1 MTVQPHLVR
10 RGSGT
15 PVLFVHGNGLD
26 HRLLLDL
33 DDVFAADGAWERLY
47 PDLPGFGGTPPL
59 EGRGGLPDLA
69 DRLDEIVGELLGT
82 RPFAVVANS
91 LGGLLA
97 RDLVARRS
105 GQCLGMALLAPVVD
119 PVREHRTLP
128 ARTVLAEEPGLLAS
142 LDPADAETYAEMA
155 VVLSRENW
163 ERFRESALPGVRGAD
178 VEAMRRLGDLYE
190 LGSLPDAALA
200 ADPSIRDLPV
210 LVVTGRQDDVV
221 GYEDQDAL
229 ARRFPRATFAAL
241 DGAGHNVHLDQPDAV
256 RALLR
261 AWLTAVRRGAEERSA
276 AEERGGAPTRST
288 PAPGRVE
295 LRGTLVCADDQE
307 ADLVRR
313 HLARHVELTRA
324 EPGCLAFHV
333 EPTEDPL
340 VWTVAETFVDRE
352 SFAAHQARVAAS
364 AWGQATE
371 RIRRDY
377 RVSGASEDPPQ
388 PPAGGPTSP

>member
-1 MTVQPHLVR
+1 MRDRAVRYPRFVTLRPHLVR

-33 DDVFAADGAWERLY
+33 DDVFAADGAWERVYL
-47 PDLPGFGGTPPL
+47 DLPGFGGTPPL
-59 EGRGGLPDLA
+59 EGRGGLPDFA
-69 DRLDEIVGELLGT
+69 DRLDEIVGDLLGT
-82 RPFAVVANS
+82 RPFAVVGNS

-105 GQCLGMALLAPVVD
+105 GQCVGMALLAPVVD
-119 PVREHRTLP
+119 PVREHRALP

-163 ERFRESALPGVRGAD
+163 ERFRETALPGIRGAD
-178 VEAMRRLGDLYE
+178 VDAMRRLGELYE
-190 LGSLPDAALA
+190 LPSLPDAALE
-200 ADPSIRDLPV
+200 ADPAIRDLPV
-210 LVVTGRQDDVV
+210 LVVAGRQDDVV
-221 GYEDQDAL
+221 GFEDQDAL

-261 AWLTAVRRGAEERSA
+261 AWLTAVRRGAE
-276 AEERGGAPTRST
+276 TRRAS
-288 PAPGRVE
+288 APGRVE
-295 LRGTLVCADDQE
+295 LRGSLVCADARE

-313 HLARHVELTRA
+313 HLAQHVELTRA

-333 EPTEDPL
+333 DPTEDPL

-352 SFAAHQARVAAS
+352 SFAAHQARVTSS
-364 AWGQATE
+364 AWGRATE
-371 RIRRDY
+371 GIRRDF
-377 RVSGASEDPPQ
+377 RVCGASDDSPQ
-388 PPAGGPTSP
+388 PLAGGPSAS

>member
-1 MTVQPHLVR
+1 MTVQPHLAR
-10 RGSGT
+10 RGFGT

-33 DDVFAADGAWERLY
+33 DDVFAADGAWERFY

-69 DRLDEIVGELLGT
+69 DRLDEIVGDLLGQ
-82 RPFAVVANS
+82 RPFAVVGNS

-105 GQCLGMALLAPVVD
+105 GQCVGMVLLAPVVD

-163 ERFRESALPGVRGAD
+163 ERFRETALPGIRGAD
-178 VEAMRRLGDLYE
+178 VEAMRRLGELYE
-190 LGSLPDAALA
+190 LPSLPDAALE
-200 ADPSIRDLPV
+200 ADPAIRDLPV
-210 LVVTGRQDDVV
+210 LVVAGRQDDVV
-221 GYEDQDAL
+221 GFEDQGAL
-229 ARRFPRATFAAL
+229 ARRFSRATFAAL
-241 DGAGHNVHLDQPDAV
+241 DGAGHNVHLDQPEVV

-261 AWLTAVRRGAEERSA
+261 AWLTAVRRGAEERSG
-276 AEERGGAPTRST
+276 AEARST
-288 PAPGRVE
+288 PVPGHVE
-295 LRGTLVCADDQE
+295 LRGTLVCADARE

-313 HLARHVELTRA
+313 HLAQHVELTRA

-333 EPTEDPL
+333 EPTEDPM
-340 VWTVAETFVDRE
+340 VWTVAETFADRE
-352 SFAAHQARVAAS
+352 SFAAHQARVTSS
-364 AWGQATE
+364 AWGWATE
-371 RIRRDY
+371 GIRRDY
-377 RVSGASEDPPQ
+377 SVSGASDDSRQ
-388 PPAGGPTSP
+388 PLAGGPSAS